1 MRARAH
7 RKRNA
12 IRQPMRVPP
21 ENVAVLAANFV
32 AAIAV
37 ISLNKRAFVY
47 FPFPAALTSFHYF
60 LSWAGIEA
68 LRHAGKF
75 EPRPVPPGNERT
87 FYTLIVCWSACNA
100 LSNVSLDRNSV
111 GFYQLAKLMITPSLV
126 AFDFVCYGRRTTLG
140 QAVALLLSC
149 AGVGLASVNDVQ
161 LHAVGAAVACAAVI
175 TAAMQKVTNS
185 HVQQFGGMT
194 SLQVMHN
201 AYPSMALLSL
211 AYIPL
216 MDRRLHLLVSLK
228 WATAPAMQWV
238 FASGVAAFCA
248 TWSATLIFGMISA
261 LAHVLLGQVK
271 TCSVVVVGA
280 VFYDAHQTTGGIFGA
295 ALALASITVYSL
307 LKLPGPSKAE
317 AARPLTQAA
326 EGDSED
332 EEGRLGR

>member
-1 MRARAH
+1 MWGVPVVLSNGVTQVTDDFIARCMRARAH

-47 FPFPAALTSFHYF
+47 FPFPAASRYF
-60 LSWAGIEA
+60 TTFSRGAGIEA

-111 GFYQLAKLMITPSLV
+111 GFYQLAKLMITPLLV

-161 LHAVGAAVACAAVI
+161 LHGGRRGGCVRGGHHRRNAKGD
-175 TAAMQKVTNS
+175 
-185 HVQQFGGMT
+185 QFT
-194 SLQVMHN
+194 
-201 AYPSMALLSL
+201 
-211 AYIPL
+211 
-216 MDRRLHLLVSLK
+216 R
-228 WATAPAMQWV
+228 ATIWRHD
-238 FASGVAAFCA
+238 VAASDAQCIPVNGA
-248 TWSATLIFGMISA
+248 PLARIHSADGSPA
-261 LAHVLLGQVK
+261 SSPRLAQAGHRARHAVDLCKRRRGLLRH
-271 TCSVVVVGA
+271 VVGDSHLWNDKRPRA
-280 VFYDAHQTTGGIFGA
+280 RAPRPGEDVQRCRRRCR
-295 ALALASITVYSL
+295 L
-307 LKLPGPSKAE
+307 L
-317 AARPLTQAA
+317 
-326 EGDSED
+326 
-332 EEGRLGR
+332 